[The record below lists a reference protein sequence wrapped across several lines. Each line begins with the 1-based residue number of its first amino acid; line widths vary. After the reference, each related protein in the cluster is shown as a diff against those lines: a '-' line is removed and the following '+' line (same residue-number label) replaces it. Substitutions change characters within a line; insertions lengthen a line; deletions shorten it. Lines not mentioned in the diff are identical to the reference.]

1 MSSIRV
7 RPRADGTTGYV
18 LQWREAGKQHTATFN
33 DHTAAV
39 RHQRILDAA
48 GPDEL
53 RRILDAETPI
63 HTVTLTEWC
72 RIHIDT
78 RTGIQDATRDR
89 YRSYVAHDIDP
100 VIGALPLSSVTE
112 HSIARWVQTLAT
124 DKSGK
129 TIRNKH
135 AFLSGALAAAVRAG
149 HIPQNPCAGRRLPRH
164 DRKEM
169 VFLTRTEFD
178 LLLSHIPEY
187 WRPLTIWLV
196 ATGTRFSEATAL
208 QVGDIDT
215 EAQTARISRAWKYTG
230 TAVREL
236 GPPKSKKSVRTID
249 LAPQALAACGD
260 LTGRALGEFVF
271 TNQHGDPV
279 LPQRYHNSAWR
290 PAIKAATAPDANP
303 RLLRKPRP
311 HDLRHCCAS
320 WMVAG
325 GTPLPV
331 IKDHLGHESI
341 TTTIDTYGHLDRA
354 TSRQGAAAIGKTLS

>member
-7 RPRADGTTGYV
+7 RPRADGSTGYV

-33 DHTAAV
+33 DHGAAV

-78 RTGIQDATRDR
+78 RTGIQAATRDR
-89 YRSYVAHDIDP
+89 YRSYVDHDIDP

-135 AFLSGALAAAVRAG
+135 AFLSGALAAAVRQATSTK
-149 HIPQNPCAGRRLPRH
+149 PLRRRRLPRH

-169 VFLTRTEFD
+169 VFLSRAEFD

-187 WRPLTIWLV
+187 WRPLTVWLV
-196 ATGTRFSEATAL
+196 ATGTRFSEA
-208 QVGDIDT
+208 
-215 EAQTARISRAWKYTG
+215 ER
-230 TAVREL
+230 
-236 GPPKSKKSVRTID
+236 P
-249 LAPQALAACGD
+249 
-260 LTGRALGEFVF
+260 TGRGHRHRERDSAHIPRMEI
-271 TNQHGDPV
+271 H
-279 LPQRYHNSAWR
+279 RYRAARTR
-290 PAIKAATAPDANP
+290 PSQVETQ
-303 RLLRKPRP
+303 RP
-311 HDLRHCCAS
+311 HHQ
-320 WMVAG
+320 
-325 GTPLPV
+325 PP
-331 IKDHLGHESI
+331 
-341 TTTIDTYGHLDRA
+341 TTSARRMRGP
-354 TSRQGAAAIGKTLS
+354 